1 MRCYVVGGAVRDL
14 IMGLQ
19 PKDRDWVVVGASVDE
34 MISRG
39 FIPVGKD
46 FPVFLHPDTK
56 EEYALAR
63 TERKFGRG
71 YKGFSIYASPDVTLD
86 QDLLRRDLTI
96 NAIAMDEEGNIF
108 DPFGGVSD
116 IQNKII
122 RHVSPAFSEDPVR
135 ILRASRFLARY
146 PDFSVDPGTLDLS
159 RHIVSQGEVSFLV
172 MERVWQELLKG
183 LVTQHPQRMFS
194 FLFSCGAFFEIFEEL
209 ASIDCDQDQIISFF
223 SYSNFSE
230 NLTLEERFSY
240 YFSEFLVVSKLIAM
254 SNRMK
259 IPAKFR
265 QMSVSWRRCFETA
278 SEELPKTPS
287 EQVEWFSLLDL
298 WRCPSRFYSMERL
311 LASRL
316 NIPSSSLDVL
326 RRSFELASSV
336 RLLPCDIEGYSDQDI
351 RDILKSKRVNAIVS
365 MIS

>member
-1 MRCYVVGGAVRDL
+1 MRCYIVGGAVRDL
-14 IMGLQ
+14 IMGVH

-39 FIPVGKD
+39 FIPVGRD
-46 FPVFLHPDTK
+46 FPVFLHPETK

-63 TERKFGRG
+63 TERKSGKG

-96 NAIAMDEEGNIF
+96 NAIAMDEGGTIF

-116 IQNKII
+116 IKRKII

-135 ILRASRFLARY
+135 ILRTSRFLARY
-146 PDFSVDPGTLDLS
+146 PDFSVDPGTLELS
-159 RHIVSQGEVSFLV
+159 RHIVSHGEVRFLV

-183 LVTQHPQRMFS
+183 LETSYPRKMFS

-209 ASIDCDQDQIISFF
+209 GVSNYERDQIVSFF
-223 SYSNFSE
+223 SYSDISE
-230 NLTLEERFSY
+230 DLTLEERFSY
-240 YFSEFLVVSKLIAM
+240 YFSEYLVVSELITM
-254 SNRMK
+254 STRMK
-259 IPAKFR
+259 VPSRFR
-265 QMSVSWRRCFETA
+265 QMSVSWRRCFEA
-278 SEELPKTPS
+278 GAKLPRTPS
-287 EQVEWFSLLDL
+287 EQVEWFGLLDL

-316 NIPSSSLDVL
+316 KVPSSSLDVL
-326 RRSFELASSV
+326 RRSFELAASV
-336 RLLPCDIEGYSDQDI
+336 RLLPCDIEGRSDQDI
-351 RDILKSKRVNAIVS
+351 RDILNTKRVNAITNR
-365 MIS
+365 IP